1 MRAESMWIAAWHQ
14 QTNGSERSH
23 EAGLPQ
29 PPSRCGSLSAIRR
42 TYQGLTV
49 LTILRTA
56 TSGLLSQMSRWPLL
70 KLSGADNSL
79 AHC

>member
-1 MRAESMWIAAWHQ
+1 VRAESMWIAAWHQ

-29 PPSRCGSLSAIRR
+29 PPSCGSLSAIRR
-42 TYQGLTV
+42 TYQSLSV

-56 TSGLLSQMSRWPLL
+56 TSGLLSQMSR
-70 KLSGADNSL
+70 
-79 AHC
+79 